1 MKILI
6 SGYYGFGNLGD
17 EAILRTLLNLLQSRY
32 PDAELVV
39 LSQKP
44 EETSR
49 FYAVRAIN
57 RWNFLN
63 ILSELKTASL
73 FISGGGGLIQDRTSW
88 RSPLYYLALIK
99 LAKRFCPAVMLGQGI
114 GPISRGWVRLLT
126 WRVARELDLAVV
138 RDSQS
143 AQELISADL
152 DEHKISTACDLAM
165 LNWPIWEEV
174 RDSWDSAGYVGVC
187 LSADLKPGAAVEMAR
202 QLDAVHSMTH
212 LPTLFI
218 MFNPEEDR
226 AISELVASQMNSPT
240 QLIAPSLNDLR
251 DCYSQIRYL
260 IGMRLHSLIY
270 ALLAQR
276 SFVAISDDPK
286 QQRFLSQILDHIEA
300 DIPHVFTKDIE
311 SEDSCIPDAFAQI
324 FEALDV
330 DNTMFN
336 FAGKALFEQSNQA
349 MNNSFRE
356 ISDLLKLDSL
366 HE

>member
-17 EAILRTLLNLLQSRY
+17 EAILRTLLRIVQSRY
-32 PDAELVV
+32 PKAELVV
-39 LSQKP
+39 LSKRP
-44 EETSR
+44 EETER
-49 FYAVRAIN
+49 LYGFRALN
-57 RWNFLN
+57 RWNL
-63 ILSELKTASL
+63 IDIISELKSTSL

-99 LAKRFCPAVMLGQGI
+99 LAKRFCPVVMLGQGI

-143 AQELISADL
+143 AQELIAANL
-152 DEHKISTACDLAM
+152 DEDKIETACDLAV
-165 LNWPIWEEV
+165 LNWPFWERV
-174 RDSWDSAGYVGVC
+174 RDSWDSASYVGVC
-187 LSADLKPGAAVEMAR
+187 LSKDLKSSAVPEMAR
-202 QLDAVHSMTH
+202 QLDAVHAMTN

-226 AISELVASQMNSPT
+226 DISERVANSMSSPT
-240 QLIAPSLNDLR
+240 QLIAPSLDDLR

-270 ALLAQR
+270 ALLAKR

-286 QQRFLSQILDHIEA
+286 QQRFLSQISDQIDA
-300 DIPHVFTKDIE
+300 DIPHVYTSDIE
-311 SEDSCIPDAFAQI
+311 KDGCCILNSFSEIYRSLDIENLRIGLAGRAM
-324 FEALDV
+324 FEH
-330 DNTMFN
+330 
-336 FAGKALFEQSNQA
+336 SNRT